1 MSKLLEVNNLAVSFM
16 TQAGSIDAV
25 RDMSFAIEAGKTLAI
40 VGESGSGKSVTA
52 QAVMGI
58 LPRVAKIESG
68 EILFHDRPEGDDGP
82 VVTSDIAK
90 LDPGG
95 SAMRH
100 IRGNRIS
107 MIFQEPMTSLSPL
120 HTIGDQV
127 SEGHITH
134 TVVLGIDALV
144 EQGEVGVGEVDTEA
158 FQDLFELVV
167 REPSSSNFVNR
178 LQSRLQVLDLA
189 GDCPFV
195 VQLGAD

>member
-95 SAMRH
+95 SEGAEKRRIGATRRSVH
-100 IRGNRIS
+100 VRAIIPTNGNS
-107 MIFQEPMTSLSPL
+107 QLFGGSPVKL
-120 HTIGDQV
+120 
-127 SEGHITH
+127 
-134 TVVLGIDALV
+134 
-144 EQGEVGVGEVDTEA
+144 
-158 FQDLFELVV
+158 
-167 REPSSSNFVNR
+167 SNFESAVAECE
-178 LQSRLQVLDLA
+178 A
-189 GDCPFV
+189 GFHT
-195 VQLGAD
+195 L